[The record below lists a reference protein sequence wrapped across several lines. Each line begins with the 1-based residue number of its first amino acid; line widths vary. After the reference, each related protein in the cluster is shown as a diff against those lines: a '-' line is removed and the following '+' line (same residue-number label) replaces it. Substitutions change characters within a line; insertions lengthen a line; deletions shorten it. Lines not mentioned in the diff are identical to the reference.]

1 MTTIQILSKNN
12 EKTIKKTLESI
23 VGLGDVIVGDLG
35 STDKTL
41 EICSS
46 FDIELIKLK
55 LENDYS
61 KARNQLIRDGFNFYI
76 EPWEFI
82 AYGGEE
88 LQNLD
93 KNTSVCVIK
102 NGIASK
108 ELRFWSN
115 SNFINPVYETIN
127 AKSLSHR
134 MDIVLLSSGG
144 EPDDVE
150 EKIGLCKKW
159 LLTKPTSSDPYYYLA
174 CSYLSKRMYKDFFA
188 YANQYLAMENNKAEV
203 SSIMLYYY
211 MAQIELHTGRHQD
224 AAKHILTCLSFC
236 PSFSEFWCL
245 LGDIMYKQGKYEKA
259 KHMYKNA
266 TIIGQRRLGDDDYPV
281 EIAKYKDY
289 PSAMINNINTIKE
302 KIGVV
307 VQKNK

>member
-1 MTTIQILSKNN
+1 MPTIQILSKNN

-23 VGLGDVIVGDLG
+23 VGLGDIVVGDLG

-46 FDIELIKLK
+46 FDAEIIKLK
-55 LENDYS
+55 WDNDYS
-61 KARNQLIRDGFNFYI
+61 KARNQLIREGFNFYI
-76 EPWEFI
+76 EPWEFV
-82 AYGGEE
+82 ASGGAD
-88 LQNLD
+88 LKSLN

-102 NGIASK
+102 NGMASK

-115 SNFINPVYETIN
+115 SKFKNPIYETIE
-127 AKSLSHR
+127 AKSSNHR
-134 MDIVLLSSGG
+134 MDIVLLSNGDSYNI
-144 EPDDVE
+144 E
-150 EKIGLCKKW
+150 EKIELCKKW
-159 LLTKPTSSDPYYYLA
+159 LLAKPTNSDPYYYLA

-211 MAQIELHTGRHQD
+211 MAQIELHTGRHHD

-266 TIIGQRRLGDDDYPV
+266 IIIGQRRLGDDEYPV

-289 PSAMINNINTIKE
+289 PNAMIHNIDTIKE